1 MLTQAAHAAFR
12 ILLFR
17 AGPQDFPYS
26 APLARALAALAVATA
41 FVQNRLTLGDAQ
53 ALVHAVASVAVVAL
67 YTRRLLVWRK
77 LQNRLQQTLSSLYVT
92 GALVTILLL
101 APLSELAPHILR
113 IAQDPALARTEPLPP
128 GPAFAVM
135 LLTLWQ
141 FAVSANVYRHSLDAP
156 PAGGILAALLGAI
169 ITMFV
174 AGALAGLAA
183 GAA

>member
-1 MLTQAAHAAFR
+1 MLTQAAHAAIR

-26 APLARALAALAVATA
+26 AALTRAIVPLAVLMA
-41 FVQNRLTLGDAQ
+41 FAQNRLTLETGQ
-53 ALVHAVASVAVVAL
+53 ALVHALASVAVVAL
-67 YTRRLLVWRK
+67 FTRRLLQWRK
-77 LQNRLQQTLSSLYVT
+77 FPNRLQQTLNSLYLT
-92 GALVTILLL
+92 GAVVSLLLL

-113 IAQDPALARTEPLPP
+113 LAQDPALARTEPLPA

-156 PAGGILAALLGAI
+156 PAAGVLAALLGAI

-174 AGALAGLAA
+174 AGALAGLAGGLA
-183 GAA
+183 